1 MRQLEVYV
9 NDVKAGL
16 LTELNPGKGYTFV
29 YTEAYATSDM
39 PPVSLTL
46 PKRKEAY
53 ESEYLFPFFTNL
65 LPEGANRKVICREK
79 RIDDKDFFGMLM
91 ATVGTDMIGSVNF
104 KAAIEREQNQVNLDS
119 AEHEQAR
126 PKVMR

>member
-29 YTEAYATSDM
+29 YTEEYAVSDM

-46 PKRKEAY
+46 PITPIVRK
-53 ESEYLFPFFTNL
+53 
-65 LPEGANRKVICREK
+65 
-79 RIDDKDFFGMLM
+79 
-91 ATVGTDMIGSVNF
+91 
-104 KAAIEREQNQVNLDS
+104 Q
-119 AEHEQAR
+119 
-126 PKVMR
+126 